1 MCKEPNLVNGCFFRM
16 FLFLFFDNYYRLLYL
31 SDLIWLVSYLG
42 SLFNLRLSSIVGG
55 ILVGGIQF
63 FFCIQVFILRSSLG
77 LLCLGSLKGRSFL
90 NFLQRKELCFSQP
103 SFGVEDDLRGLS
115 LQVQL
120 GGLVYQFLALDKL
133 DLRFGD
139 SPFGGGLTKLR
150 KISNYFRPFLQ

>member
-55 ILVGGIQF
+55 VLVGGI
-63 FFCIQVFILRSSLG
+63 VFSSAFRFLFRSSLG

-90 NFLQRKELCFSQP
+90 NFLQLKELCSP
-103 SFGVEDDLRGLS
+103 SHP
-115 LQVQL
+115 L
-120 GGLVYQFLALDKL
+120 G
-133 DLRFGD
+133 
-139 SPFGGGLTKLR
+139 
-150 KISNYFRPFLQ
+150 